1 MQAHSRPAESRR
13 VGYRASAPVLGES
26 SARLRREQAQ
36 LQSVSNFSQLV
47 PALPLICHELYM
59 SAREMSFLH
68 APDADPPEK
77 LAFNA
82 DGGPRDGVY
91 TQRKQA
97 MQLNAHEMLRPDEET
112 RSLAHLV
119 RPRSLKNLERN
130 LDVLPPSRRRPQ
142 QGDPRDRG
150 DFEGDDHGV
159 VYGLLTHRC
168 LSP

>member
-1 MQAHSRPAESRR
+1 
-13 VGYRASAPVLGES
+13 
-26 SARLRREQAQ
+26 
-36 LQSVSNFSQLV
+36 
-47 PALPLICHELYM
+47 
-59 SAREMSFLH
+59 
-68 APDADPPEK
+68 
-77 LAFNA
+77 
-82 DGGPRDGVY
+82 
-91 TQRKQA
+91 

-130 LDVLPPSRRRPQ
+130 LDVLPPSRRSPQ

>member
-1 MQAHSRPAESRR
+1 VNRPLDDE
-13 VGYRASAPVLGES
+13 EIK
-26 SARLRREQAQ
+26 Q
-36 LQSVSNFSQLV
+36 LQSVANFGHLV
-47 PALPLICHELYM
+47 PALPLVCHELDM
-59 SAREMSFLH
+59 SAREMRFLY
-68 APDADPPEK
+68 PEK
-77 LAFNA
+77 RLSAKLEFNA
-82 DGGPRDGVY
+82 DAATEY

-130 LDVLPPSRRRPQ
+130 LDVLPPSRRSPQ

>member
-1 MQAHSRPAESRR
+1 VESRR

-68 APDADPPEK
+68 A
-77 LAFNA
+77 
-82 DGGPRDGVY
+82 
-91 TQRKQA
+91 
-97 MQLNAHEMLRPDEET
+97 HEMLRPDEET

-130 LDVLPPSRRRPQ
+130 LDVLPPSRRSPQ